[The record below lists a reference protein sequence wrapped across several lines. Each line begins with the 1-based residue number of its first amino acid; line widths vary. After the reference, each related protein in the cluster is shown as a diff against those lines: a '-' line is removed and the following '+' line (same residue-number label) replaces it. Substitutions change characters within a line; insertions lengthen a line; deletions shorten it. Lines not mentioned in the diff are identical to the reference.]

1 MKFHSHHTNAVA
13 PVEQIP
19 GGFRR
24 VLADGDEMMV
34 IEWRMNPG
42 VNVPLHSH
50 PHEQSGYVISGEMLF
65 TVDGLERAVTPGTAY
80 SIPGNLPHSAR
91 FEQPSVLID
100 IFSPPRE
107 DYRAMSA
114 TAPSY
119 MLGTMQHSLPAAQAK
134 PKPAAAKKKK
144 PAAAQ
149 KPVVT
154 QKPVTTKKKPAA
166 KKRS

>member
-24 VLADGDEMMV
+24 VLADGDEMML
-34 IEWRMNPG
+34 IEWRMNTG
-42 VNVPLHSH
+42 VNVPLHAH

-65 TVDGLERAVTPGTAY
+65 TVDGVERAVTPGTAY

-114 TAPSY
+114 SAPSY
-119 MLGTMQHSLPAAQAK
+119 MLGTMQHSRPAAPAK
-134 PKPAAAKKKK
+134 AKPAAAKKKK
-144 PAAAQ
+144 PAFM
-149 KPVVT
+149 K
-154 QKPVTTKKKPAA
+154 KPVTTKKKPAA

>member
-19 GGFRR
+19 GGYRR

-34 IEWRMNPG
+34 IEWRMRAG
-42 VNVPLHSH
+42 VKVPLHAH

-65 TVDGLERAVTPGTAY
+65 TVDGVERAVTPGTAY

-91 FEQPSVLID
+91 FEQTSVLID

-114 TAPSY
+114 SAPSY
-119 MLGTMQHSLPAAQAK
+119 MLGTMQQSRPAAPAK
-134 PKPAAAKKKK
+134 AKPAAAKKKK
-144 PAAAQ
+144 PAVTKKPAAA
-149 KPVVT
+149 
-154 QKPVTTKKKPAA
+154 KKKPAA

>member
-34 IEWRMNPG
+34 IEWHMNPG
-42 VNVPLHSH
+42 VNVPLHAH

-65 TVDGLERAVTPGTAY
+65 TVDGVEQAVTPGTGY
-80 SIPGNLPHSAR
+80 SIPGNLAHSAR
-91 FEQPSVLID
+91 FEQTSVLID

-107 DYRAMSA
+107 DYRALSA
-114 TAPSY
+114 SAPSY
-119 MLGTMQHSLPAAQAK
+119 MLGTMQKSRPAARAK
-134 PKPAAAKKKK
+134 AKLAAPAKKKTAAAKK
-144 PAAAQ
+144 AAAA
-149 KPVVT
+149 
-154 QKPVTTKKKPAA
+154 KKKPAA

>member
-1 MKFHSHHTNAVA
+1 MKFHSHHTSNVV

-65 TVDGLERAVTPGTAY
+65 TVDGQEVSVPPGTGY

-91 FEQPSVLID
+91 FEQPTVLID

-114 TAPSY
+114 SAPSY
-119 MLGTMQHSLPAAQAK
+119 MLGTMQKRRPAARTKARPAGSAK
-134 PKPAAAKKKK
+134 KKAAAAKK
-144 PAAAQ
+144 PAAA
-149 KPVVT
+149 
-154 QKPVTTKKKPAA
+154 KKKPAA

>member
-1 MKFHSHHTNAVA
+1 MKFHSNHTNAVA

-24 VLADGDEMMV
+24 VLADGDEMML
-34 IEWRMNPG
+34 IEWRMNTG
-42 VNVPLHSH
+42 VNVPLHAH
-50 PHEQSGYVISGEMLF
+50 PHEQSGYVISGEVLF
-65 TVDGLERAVTPGTAY
+65 TVDGVERAVTPGTAY

-114 TAPSY
+114 SAPSY
-119 MLGTMQHSLPAAQAK
+119 MLGTMQQSRPAAPAK
-134 PKPAAAKKKK
+134 AKPAAAKKKK
-144 PAAAQ
+144 PA
-149 KPVVT
+149 VT
-154 QKPVTTKKKPAA
+154 KKRVTAKKKPAA

>member
-1 MKFHSHHTNAVA
+1 MKFHSHHTNDVV

-34 IEWRMNPG
+34 IEWRMKAG
-42 VNVPLHSH
+42 VIVPLHAH
-50 PHEQSGYVISGEMLF
+50 PHEQSGYVLSGEMLF
-65 TVDGLERAVTPGTAY
+65 TVDGVEHAVTPGTGY

-91 FEQPSVLID
+91 FEQASVLID

-114 TAPSY
+114 SAPSY
-119 MLGTMQHSLPAAQAK
+119 MLGTMQK
-134 PKPAAAKKKK
+134 GKPAAPVQKKATAAKKRALAPKKPSTAKKK
-144 PAAAQ
+144 PAA
-149 KPVVT
+149 P
-154 QKPVTTKKKPAA
+154 
-166 KKRS
+166 KRS